1 MLFAVLVE
9 TTIRMQD
16 MLAISQTLL
25 LNQTELRQD
34 MLRIMR
40 ELSQK

>member
-9 TTIRMQD
+9 TTIRMQA

-34 MLRIMR
+34 MLRILR

>member
-9 TTIRMQD
+9 TTIRMQA
-16 MLAISQTLL
+16 MLAISQTWL
-25 LNQTELRQD
+25 LNQTEPRQD

-40 ELSQK
+40 ELSQN

>member
-1 MLFAVLVE
+1 
-9 TTIRMQD
+9 
-16 MLAISQTLL
+16 MLAISQTWLLKL
-25 LNQTELRQD
+25 LNQTELRQG